1 MRQYVAYG
9 KLITSV
15 LGQNGSG
22 QNGMGKM
29 VWTICYVDKMV
40 LDKMVLDK
48 MVRTKWY
55 AWTKCYT
62 YKMLTDKMVWTNWY
76 GQKGTDKKVRTKCSG
91 DKMLQRNDW
100 CTKNM
105 GQFKLKRL
113 IHRKL
118 TLNSKLKS
126 II

>member
-1 MRQYVAYG
+1 MDNMLCGQNG
-9 KLITSV
+9 I
-15 LGQNGSG
+15 GQNGSG
-22 QNGMGKM
+22 QNGK
-29 VWTICYVDKMV
+29 DKMV
-40 LDKMVLDK
+40 
-48 MVRTKWY
+48 
-55 AWTKCYT
+55 WTKCYT
-62 YKMLTDKMVWTNWY
+62 DNMLTDKMVWTNWY
-76 GQKGTDKKVRTKCSG
+76 GQKGTDKKVRTKCYG